1 MTLNKFTGMNGDGG
15 IYYLDGFSVEKE
27 NGLTS
32 LDENYRASEIVN
44 YSTANYENLGNIMS
58 MLYVYPLP
66 GSTITASEGYTL
78 MMNSSSKFFLYDLFS
93 SGYRGEIGGVSVY
106 GSYIF
111 TQKPDMSILPSG
123 NIIYSSGNHLGLMV
137 RGLCKTGSS
146 TTKIIDKAGRD
157 FTTLGLSSS
166 SPNNKVTNIKTGAQ
180 YTITSIS
187 TTTATNDTLNFSA
200 GTANSENDEF
210 IAYVNTKWDL
220 MSGVTHPQFIGQP
233 ITVYWSRPI
242 RKYGDEWFIANGN
255 WIAKLASDESTIA
268 QNFKQLP
275 SGYQCETI
283 EVNNSDILV
292 SAIDNLGV
300 SHIMMWDGFSD
311 GWNTDVVVS
320 RAPSSLKAY
329 GTGWVYL
336 ADSAIYYT
344 DGRNI
349 QKLISFP
356 DNRNLGIKGN
366 PPANNGIAI
375 IDDIMYFAVHNH
387 NYNRGQNGVLVFNP
401 KTGLSFFKTRLAG
414 KAFNTV
420 NCIYLKSNA
429 RIDGN
434 YSTRNDIELGCDGS
448 YCNLNDFTSSSL
460 PTENKSF
467 VYFVDFQEETQIKQ
481 IWLNL
486 KKTSKVY
493 SEYDGNQCKITVSAG
508 NGNCGI
514 IKWGQVS
521 SIPTTTTI
529 NNRGGNIRPLEV
541 GDEIEFVSGDVAGQ
555 RTFVTSITNG
565 GTTSETATIDPPLST
580 TYSGSSNMRI
590 WKVKKFE
597 TKVISETEL
606 SKPIVF
612 NGNFLGSKMYLEVV
626 VTGISNSFPVSI
638 QDILLF

>member
-1 MTLNKFTGMNGDGG
+1 MNGDGG

-32 LDENYRASEIVN
+32 LDENYRASELVN
-44 YSTANYENLGNIMS
+44 SSTANYENIDNIMS
-58 MLYVYPLP
+58 MLYVYPLN
-66 GSTITASEGYTL
+66 GSTITAAEGYTL
-78 MMNSSSKFFLYDLFS
+78 MMNSSSRFFLYDLFS
-93 SGYRGEIGGVSVY
+93 SGYRGEIGGIPAS

-111 TQKPDMSILPSG
+111 TQRPDMSILPSG

-146 TTKIIDKAGRD
+146 TTKIIDTAGRD

-180 YTITSIS
+180 YTITSVS

-233 ITVYWSRPI
+233 ITAYWSRPI

-268 QNFKQLP
+268 QNFKHLP

-283 EVNNSDILV
+283 EVNGSDILV

-356 DNRNLGIKGN
+356 DNRNLGSKGN
-366 PPANNGIAI
+366 PPASNGIAI
-375 IDDIMYFAVHNH
+375 IDDIMYFAVSN
-387 NYNRGQNGVLVFNP
+387 NNANRGQRGVLVFNA

-429 RIDGN
+429 RIDGR
-434 YSTRNDIELGCDGS
+434 YSTSNDIELGCDSS

-467 VYFVDFQEETQIKQ
+467 VYFVDFQEETQVGQ

-486 KKTSKVY
+486 KKTSKVVSAY
-493 SEYDGNQCKITVSAG
+493 GKQCQITVSVG
-508 NGNCGI
+508 NGNRGI
-514 IKWGQVS
+514 IELGQLATV
-521 SIPTTTTI
+521 PTTTTAT
-529 NNRGGNIRPLEV
+529 NTLGATYPLSV
-541 GDEIEFVSGDVAGQ
+541 GDEIEFVSGDLSGQ
-555 RTFVTSITNG
+555 RTFVTGVTNG
-565 GTTSETATIDPPLST
+565 GTSSEVITFSPAVST
-580 TYSGSSNMRI
+580 TMARSSDIRI
-590 WKVKKFE
+590 WKYQKSE
-597 TKVISETEL
+597 TKVIQDTEL
-606 SKPIVF
+606 SKPAMF
-612 NGNFLGSKMYLEVV
+612 NINFLGSKMYLEVL
-626 VTGISNSFPVSI
+626 VTGITNSFPISI
-638 QDILLF
+638 NDILIF

>member
-44 YSTANYENLGNIMS
+44 SSTANYENIGNIMS
-58 MLYVYPLP
+58 MLYVYPLT
-66 GSTITASEGYTL
+66 GSTINAPQGYTL

-93 SGYRGEIGGVSVY
+93 SGYRGEIGGIGSS

-111 TQKPDMSILPSG
+111 TQRPDMSILPSG

-146 TTKIIDKAGRD
+146 TTKIIDTAGRD

-180 YTITSIS
+180 YTITSVS

-210 IAYVNTKWDL
+210 IAYVNTKWNL
-220 MSGVTHPQFIGQP
+220 MSGVTHPQFIGQS

-283 EVNNSDILV
+283 EVNGSDILV

-349 QKLISFP
+349 QKLISYP
-356 DNRNLGIKGN
+356 DNRNLGSKGN
-366 PPANNGIAI
+366 PTASNGIAI
-375 IDDIMYFAVHNH
+375 IDDIMYFAVSNN
-387 NYNRGQNGVLVFNP
+387 NYNRGQRGVLVFNA

-429 RIDGN
+429 RIDGV
-434 YSTRNDIELGCDGS
+434 YSTSNDIELGCDGS

-467 VYFVDFQEETQIKQ
+467 VYFVDFQEETQVGQ

-486 KKTSKVY
+486 KKTSKTY
-493 SEYDGNQCKITVSAG
+493 SAHGKQCQITVSVG
-508 NGNCGI
+508 NGNSGI
-514 IKWGQVS
+514 IESGQLATV
-521 SIPTTTTI
+521 PTTTTAT
-529 NNRGGNIRPLEV
+529 NTVGATYPLSV
-541 GDEIEFVSGDVAGQ
+541 GDEIEFVSGDLSGQ
-555 RTFVTSITNG
+555 RTFVTGVTNG
-565 GTTSETATIDPPLST
+565 GTSSEVITFSPAVST
-580 TYSGSSNMRI
+580 TMASSSDIRI
-590 WKVKKFE
+590 WKYQKSE
-597 TKVISETEL
+597 TKVIQDTEL
-606 SKPIVF
+606 SKPAMF
-612 NGNFLGSKMYLEVV
+612 NINFLGSKMYLEVL
-626 VTGISNSFPVSI
+626 VTGITNSFPVSVN
-638 QDILLF
+638 DILIF